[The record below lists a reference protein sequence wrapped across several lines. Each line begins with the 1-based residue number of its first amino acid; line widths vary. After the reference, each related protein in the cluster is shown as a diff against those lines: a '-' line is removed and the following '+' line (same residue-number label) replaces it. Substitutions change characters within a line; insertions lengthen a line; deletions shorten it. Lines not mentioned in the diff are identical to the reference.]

1 MRFFVCKKCR
11 HTPYGGRDIAVTAG
25 ISLTKEDS
33 LEVHWCERG
42 GGLLSLVNTCGEI
55 DVCTPCTEATPSAE
69 GEYPLWVGSGG
80 PPAKGGWW
88 PSVSGE

>member
-1 MRFFVCKKCR
+1 MG
-11 HTPYGGRDIAVTAG
+11 GGRWSRHVGVGGGEGIAVTAG
-25 ISLTKEDS
+25 ISLTKEDIS
-33 LEVHWCERG
+33 AVYWCERG

>member
-1 MRFFVCKKCR
+1 MPT
-11 HTPYGGRDIAVTAG
+11 HLPAHQPIAVTAG

-69 GEYPLWVGSGG
+69 GVVSSVGGEWRPSRQRGG
-80 PPAKGGWW
+80 GRWQDD
-88 PSVSGE
+88 ENII